1 MSTWDV
7 VIIGSGIS
15 SLTCGLLLAKAGKSV
30 CVLDR
35 AEQFGLSQLYQLRG
49 RVGRATR
56 RAYAYFFHAPWRT
69 LTADAQAR
77 LEAIAEHTQ
86 LGSGYYI
93 AVRDM
98 EIRGAGDFLGGEQSG
113 HISSVGFDMYTRLL
127 TKAVKRR
134 KAEMRGEVT
143 PAELPDNVLI
153 DLPLATYI
161 PTDGVRQQQ
170 QMAESNP

>member
-1 MSTWDV
+1 
-7 VIIGSGIS
+7 
-15 SLTCGLLLAKAGKSV
+15 
-30 CVLDR
+30 
-35 AEQFGLSQLYQLRG
+35 
-49 RVGRATR
+49 
-56 RAYAYFFHAPWRT
+56 FHAPWRG

-77 LEAIAEHTQ
+77 LETIAEHIQ

-113 HISSVGFDMYTRLL
+113 HISTVGFDMYTRLL

-134 KAEMRGEVT
+134 KAEMRGELL
-143 PAELPDNVLI
+143 PAEMPDNVLI

-161 PTDGVRQQQ
+161 PTDYVADTQLRLRLYRR
-170 QMAESNP
+170 MATLDTLAEIDEMAAELADRFGPIP